1 MENSVFMNVP
11 WFKSEKAKKAFYF
24 SFIIKYYASKV
35 ILCNYIKR
43 ENNEELTISSLIN
56 DEDTS
61 GCIVKAIIS
70 IFSHC
75 GLI

>member
-1 MENSVFMNVP
+1 MNVP
-11 WFKSEKAKKAFYF
+11 WFKSEKATTKTLYF
-24 SFIIKYYASKV
+24 SSIIKYYFSKL
-35 ILCNYIKR
+35 IQCNYIKR
-43 ENNEELTISSLIN
+43 ESNEALTISSLIN
-56 DEDTS
+56 GEDTS